1 MSPCISHI
9 NKMYQLIGPSNGPME
24 KLVTNL
30 NFYAADACVGVSHS
44 FVTTATLR
52 TVSNDHHCE
61 EGIH

>member
-1 MSPCISHI
+1 
-9 NKMYQLIGPSNGPME
+9 MYQLIGPSNGLME

-52 TVSNDHHCE
+52 KVSNDHHCE